1 MTGEILAQPMSAL
14 VKKVY
19 DKYVES
25 ERDKDTR
32 EEKYF
37 KKRTEY
43 NLSAGEIASDVQL
56 WKILLQRRID
66 ADGAASVY
74 NSVMANFNEADKVS
88 FLSFKRWANPDYG
101 IPRARK
107 VQKFLVEN
115 YLNIRPPY
123 LNLIRR
129 IKERTKSDTENI
141 KLSIR
146 HFLNICLFNDATNT
160 FKSLSDETKDL
171 LNIGTESD
179 IEDIVAMVKSNIKL
193 EKIKSIH
200 Q

>member
-43 NLSAGEIASDVQL
+43 NLSADEIASDVQL